1 MPIRVSPTDRLP
13 VGRRRKPASK
23 PHPQNFGTGFNHS
36 DHYIPETKTKSQLT
50 KTKTKPKSQPVKS
63 KPKTKAAPRP
73 KTNTTPVYSNPT
85 YTPRQTTTLK
95 SKTKPKSKPQK
106 TGATATGADTLVEY
120 KDKPKTKKSVSKKS
134 TSSKTSTKSSNRNST
149 KINIGNRRPASS
161 KTVQETKTVT
171 KNAPIKTKEKN
182 VSKSTID
189 KDFINNMRDLVAQG
203 TQAGTYLSGESIT
216 NPAYTQQQLEQMQQN
231 TLNRVISGV
240 NQGLDLQRGT
250 GLINTNF
257 GIENR
262 RDVINNLLDNSTNAA
277 FNQQRSEATQN
288 LNRAD
293 NQYALNRLQTIADMR
308 KNLQT
313 SGMNAQNSGTIGANV
328 LSSYLQGQQ
337 QDAQQTTQ
345 NLNALQNIAGQ
356 RRAEL
361 QKNAVEALT
370 QANTASNQI
379 ATQQIAE
386 KAARMGAIGQGL
398 YGMGN
403 LAGEAAKATTQT
415 AREYGN
421 TFRAEPQ
428 VTAPYTQTKTAK
440 QSKTKQTTT
449 VTSQKKT
456 VNKTKSKAKTS
467 GKKKK

>member
-13 VGRRRKPASK
+13 VGRRRRPASK

-36 DHYIPETKTKSQLT
+36 DHYIPETKSE
-50 KTKTKPKSQPVKS
+50 SVKS
-63 KPKTKAAPRP
+63 KPKSTPVAKPKTKVKTKTKAAPRP

-85 YTPRQTTTLK
+85 YTPTAH
-95 SKTKPKSKPQK
+95 PKAAHRPKPQK

-120 KDKPKTKKSVSKKS
+120 KDKPKAKKS
-134 TSSKTSTKSSNRNST
+134 TGNKHTSKTNTKSSNRNST
-149 KINIGNRRPASS
+149 KINIGSRRPASS

-171 KNAPIKTKEKN
+171 KNSPIKTKEKN

-216 NPAYTQQQLEQMQQN
+216 NPAYNPEQLGQMQQG
-231 TLNRVISGV
+231 TLERVLEGV
-240 NQGLDLQRGT
+240 NRGLNLQQGT

-262 RDVINNLLDNSTNAA
+262 RDVINNLLNNSTNAA

-379 ATQQIAE
+379 ATQQVAE
-386 KAARMGAIGQGL
+386 RAARLSAIGQGL

-456 VNKTKSKAKTS
+456 VNKTKTKAKAG
-467 GKKKK
+467 GKKKKK